1 MVLVIRGTARV
12 GRITKLLVRRLK
24 PGEIAVIDHCELDDV
39 AAHALLEAKVR
50 AVINA
55 SPSISDRYPN
65 GGPLTLVSRGV
76 ILVDSVG
83 REVMDL
89 IKDGQLIEI
98 SGGSIMIGK
107 NIIAS
112 GNVLDQKVIKQ
123 RLSQLKENMQ
133 YVLCDFVNNTLEY
146 ARNELGLISGKYF
159 IPQIKTV
166 INGRHVLIVARG
178 HNYKE
183 DLNAIR
189 SYIEEMNP
197 LLLGVDGGADA
208 LGEMGYKPDIIVGD
222 MDSVSDATLS
232 CGAELVAHAYRNGN
246 SPGLDRIKKLGLSSQ
261 VFCAPGTSEDIAML
275 LAYEKGAELIVLVGS
290 HSNIQDF
297 LEKGRKGMAST
308 FLVRLK
314 VGSILVDAK
323 GVGKIYKN
331 RVKAR
336 YLAQIVLAAM
346 IPAVLVASL
355 ATPMRQMLRLLYIQ
369 CRIMLGI

>member
-1 MVLVIRGTARV
+1 LIIRGTARV
-12 GRITKLLVRRLK
+12 GRTTKLLIRHLK
-24 PGEIAVIDHCELDDV
+24 PGEIAVIDHYELDDV
-39 AAHALLEAKVR
+39 AAQALLEARVR

-65 GGPLTLVSRGV
+65 GGPLTLVSSG
-76 ILVDSVG
+76 ITLIDNVG
-83 REVMDL
+83 REIMDL
-89 IKDGQLIEI
+89 VRDGQIINI
-98 SGGSIMIGK
+98 SGGSILIGK
-107 NIIAS
+107 KIIAS
-112 GNVLDQKVIKQ
+112 GNVLDQKAVKQ

-146 ARNELGLISGKYF
+146 ARNELELISGKYF
-159 IPQIKTV
+159 IPDIKTAM
-166 INGRHVLIVARG
+166 NDRHVLIVVRG

-183 DLNAIR
+183 DLKAIS

-208 LGEMGYKPDIIVGD
+208 LREMGYRPDIIVGD
-222 MDSVSDATLS
+222 MDSVSDTTLS
-232 CGAELVAHAYRNGN
+232 CGAELVAHAYRDGY
-246 SPGLDRIKKLGLSSQ
+246 SPGLDRIKKLGLSAQ

-275 LAYEKGAELIVLVGS
+275 LAYEKEAELIVLVGS

-314 VGSILVDAK
+314 VGSMLVDAK
-323 GVGKIYKN
+323 GVGKLYKN

-346 IPAVLVASL
+346 IPAVMVATL
-355 ATPMRQMLRLLYIQ
+355 TTPMKQMLRLLYIQ
-369 CRIMLGI
+369 FRIILGI

>member
-1 MVLVIRGTARV
+1 LVIRGTARV

-39 AAHALLEAKVR
+39 SAHALLEAKVR

-55 SPSISDRYPN
+55 SPSISARYPN

-76 ILVDSVG
+76 VLVDSVG

-98 SGGSIMIGK
+98 SGGSIMLGK

-112 GNVLDQKVIKQ
+112 GNLLDQKVIKQ

-159 IPQIKTV
+159 IPRIRTV
-166 INGRHVLIVARG
+166 INDRHVLIVARG

-208 LGEMGYKPDIIVGD
+208 LREMGYKPDIIVGD
-222 MDSVSDATLS
+222 MDSVSDAALS

-246 SPGLDRIKKLGLSSQ
+246 SPGLERIKKMGLSSH
-261 VFCAPGTSEDIAML
+261 VFCAPGTSEDIALL
-275 LAYEKGAELIVLVGS
+275 LAYEKGSELIVLVGS

-331 RVKAR
+331 RVKAG

-346 IPAVLVASL
+346 IPAVMVASL